1 MRKELDDH
9 ADGYCNRVIRIH
21 GHNAPTRTIK
31 SILRFGI
38 QISAKKKKSYRY
50 EPDQSDQTS
59 DDKNIGITHPLDL
72 LPDSKRAPSERID
85 GTHKP
90 TNTPSSFCP
99 ENHK

>member
-1 MRKELDDH
+1 MWMIN
-9 ADGYCNRVIRIH
+9 CNRVIRIH
-21 GHNAPTRTIK
+21 GYKAPNRTIK

-38 QISAKKKKSYRY
+38 QISAKKKKSYRA
-50 EPDQSDQTS
+50 EEDKRDHAA
-59 DDKNIGITHPLDL
+59 DDKNIDITHLLDPR
-72 LPDSKRAPSERID
+72 PDSKRAPSERID